1 MNKNLKIILG
11 TIYLISLGL
20 ILYAFFAYID
30 VNRITDYTYIRE
42 NTKVLIDMK
51 NENFSFFILIFFIFC
66 VVWVLL
72 LGFGSPIALV
82 SGFVFGKFMG
92 TLITLFGFTIGATIL
107 YFFSNIYFKE
117 IILKHLPKKAVNLKN
132 IFNRNELL
140 YFLAFRLAGGLG
152 IPFGIQNILPVL
164 FNMKIKNYIFSTFL
178 GLIPSLFIFN
188 SLGEGIEKIIE
199 TKFEPSLFQVISDP
213 SIYLPLS
220 AFTAILLISIMIKNK
235 FFK

>member
-72 LGFGSPIALV
+72 LGFGSPIAIV
-82 SGFVFGKFMG
+82 SGFVFGKLMG
-92 TLITLFGFTIGATIL
+92 TLITLFGFTIGATLL
-107 YFFSNIYFKE
+107 YFFSSIYFKNNFK
-117 IILKHLPKKAVNLKN
+117 LSSKK
-132 IFNRNELL
+132 
-140 YFLAFRLAGGLG
+140 GG
-152 IPFGIQNILPVL
+152 
-164 FNMKIKNYIFSTFL
+164 
-178 GLIPSLFIFN
+178 
-188 SLGEGIEKIIE
+188 
-199 TKFEPSLFQVISDP
+199 
-213 SIYLPLS
+213 
-220 AFTAILLISIMIKNK
+220 
-235 FFK
+235 

>member
-72 LGFGSPIALV
+72 LGFGSPIAIV
-82 SGFVFGKFMG
+82 SGFVFGKLMG
-92 TLITLFGFTIGATIL
+92 TLITLFGFTIGATLL
-107 YFFSNIYFKE
+107 YFFSSIYFKE
-117 IILKHLPKKAVNLKN
+117 IILNYLPKKAVNLKN
-132 IFNRNELL
+132 IFNRNEFL

-164 FNMKIKNYIFSTFL
+164 FDMKIKNYFFSTFL
-178 GLIPSLFIFN
+178 GLIPSIFIIN

-199 TKFEPSLFQVISDP
+199 TKYEPSLFQVISDP
-213 SIYLPLS
+213 SIYLPLL
-220 AFTAILLISIMIKNK
+220 AFTAILLISMMIKNK
-235 FFK
+235 VFK